1 MSIIDEKMP
10 ELDPTIWYYYNGKY
24 RLRPEVDSKVRKLAR
39 KLLVGT
45 KVKRAYA
52 VGSLAG
58 YFYRQDSDLDI
69 TLVVDADDELILAL
83 EENTKT
89 VNGKLVHG
97 TRHPI
102 NFYVMQEIPDLIRFD
117 GVYDL
122 IRQRWV
128 KSPTETGVDLFSV
141 YDQFKNDL
149 AKIDAAYG
157 EAWRSLID
165 IDLMREALRYGGAR
179 EVAVKLKRRI
189 DDLDDAVQD
198 LANTYDEVHQE
209 RLRAFK
215 RQLEL
220 AELRQNPYPS
230 PSMVP
235 ENIRYKLLERYHY
248 LNFLREL
255 FDLIERTNKI
265 ETKHDVREA
274 QNILTSRFQGK
285 SLKSALEK
293 ANASWR

>member
-1 MSIIDEKMP
+1 
-10 ELDPTIWYYYNGKY
+10 
-24 RLRPEVDSKVRKLAR
+24 
-39 KLLVGT
+39 
-45 KVKRAYA
+45 
-52 VGSLAG
+52 
-58 YFYRQDSDLDI
+58 
-69 TLVVDADDELILAL
+69 
-83 EENTKT
+83 
-89 VNGKLVHG
+89 
-97 TRHPI
+97 
-102 NFYVMQEIPDLIRFD
+102 
-117 GVYDL
+117 
-122 IRQRWV
+122 
-128 KSPTETGVDLFSV
+128 
-141 YDQFKNDL
+141 
-149 AKIDAAYG
+149 
-157 EAWRSLID
+157 
-165 IDLMREALRYGGAR
+165 MREALRYGGAR

-189 DDLDDAVQD
+189 DDIDDAVQD